1 MKNYKKIILCLVII
15 GLTSFTTEDKKV
27 TEFEYPNRKGT
38 TILLNLTDFYSITKE
53 WRGEDY
59 YFMSKST
66 DSIICSIL
74 FYKLNKEEVK
84 TMVKPFGGKNFAGIP
99 FAYFSEN
106 SNLKKFEKNQTAWGN
121 MEDDFMF
128 RQCDILEIAGL
139 KIKQKNMYAYGMLDK
154 DLFVNI
160 HLSKTNYTDK
170 DSIGMREILNSIIKK
185 K

>member
-1 MKNYKKIILCLVII
+1 MKNYGKIVLIIAVI
-15 GLTSFTTEDKKV
+15 GLTSFTSDKQNI

-38 TILLNLTDFYSITKE
+38 TVLIDLPHFDNLTKE

-59 YFMSKST
+59 YFMGKSN
-66 DSIICSIL
+66 DSIIFSVL
-74 FYKLNKEEVK
+74 FYKLNKDEVK
-84 TMVKPFGGKNFAGIP
+84 TMVKPLGGQNLAGIP

-106 SNLKKFEKNQTAWGN
+106 SNLKKFERNQTAWGN

-128 RQCDILEIAGL
+128 RQCDILEIAGQ
-139 KIKQKNMYAYGMLDK
+139 KIRQKNMYAYGMLDK

-160 HLSKTNYTDK
+160 HLSKINYTTQ
-170 DSIGMREILNSIIKK
+170 DSTVMREILNSITKK

>member
-1 MKNYKKIILCLVII
+1 MKNCTKIVLCLAII
-15 GLTSFTTEDKKV
+15 GLTSFTSDNQKV

-38 TILLNLTDFYSITKE
+38 TVLINLPNFDNLTKE

-59 YFMSKST
+59 YFMGKSS
-66 DSIICSIL
+66 DSIICSVL
-74 FYKLNKEEVK
+74 YYKLNKEEVK
-84 TMVKPFGGKNFAGIP
+84 TMVKPFGGQNFAGIP
-99 FAYFSEN
+99 FTYFSES

-128 RQCDILEIAGL
+128 RQCDILEIAGQ
-139 KIKQKNMYAYGMLDK
+139 KIRQKNMYAYGMLDK

-160 HLSKTNYTDK
+160 HLSKINYTAN
-170 DSIGMREILNSIIKK
+170 DSTVMREILNSITKK